1 MLEARSPWPLLMT
14 RRAATSDGSSSWTER
29 FSAILRFRRC
39 GISEISQISRGQ
51 FLQLVKGTRAME
63 EKPAPIGKVSRT
75 PYRRN
80 CNIAEVRNQ
89 KYGLGMEVWDFVDG
103 DNLGRL

>member
-1 MLEARSPWPLLMT
+1 
-14 RRAATSDGSSSWTER
+14 
-29 FSAILRFRRC
+29 
-39 GISEISQISRGQ
+39 
-51 FLQLVKGTRAME
+51 ME
-63 EKPAPIGKVSRT
+63 EKPAPIGKLSRT